1 MRARLNEFIPAI
13 NSLTD
18 RRDQLVRTRD
28 NIERSNNPKSSLLTQ
43 LTSRYSSCN
52 SQIESIRS
60 EYTKAQTIIQTNN
73 NNIRT
78 IENNAA
84 DAPRQ
89 IELAT
94 QQLRVVDST
103 ISDLEARLN
112 EARTQKSKLQGDI
125 TNYNNI
131 VRSSNNQIAT
141 LRS

>member
-1 MRARLNEFIPAI
+1 M
-13 NSLTD
+13 
-18 RRDQLVRTRD
+18 
-28 NIERSNNPKSSLLTQ
+28 LTQ
-43 LTSRYSSCN
+43 LTTRYSSCN
-52 SQIESIRS
+52 SQIESIRA
-60 EYTKAQTIIQTNN
+60 EYTKAQTVIQTNN

-112 EARTQKSKLQGDI
+112 DARTQNQNFRVILLTTITLLEAQTIKLLPFDHK
-125 TNYNNI
+125 TAEFNLN
-131 VRSSNNQIAT
+131 
-141 LRS
+141 